1 MKLSDFLQ
9 KLRDTPGQVE
19 FCDTMAVIDALY
31 EFTPVTFRNGNLV
44 NQAGTNSG
52 SCKLFSFASLHGLSQ
67 QQTLDCF
74 GAYYRDDVLQ
84 HPDGT
89 DHQNIRNFSVTG
101 WAGILFDACALAEK

>member
-19 FCDTMAVIDALY
+19 FPDTMAVIDALY

-52 SCKLFSFASLHGLSQ
+52 SCKLFSFAGLHGLSQ

-74 GAYYRDDVLQ
+74 GTYYRDDVLK

-101 WAGILFDACALAEK
+101 WEGIVFDACALAEK